1 MRKVFVFCMVCSLP
15 FLVLGC
21 GYGQSGNGAGAQE
34 QVGALPNYGF
44 ESDVMP
50 MAEIGRVFEE
60 MGREMQQNGSA
71 TFLGVTYP
79 LTGNGHIEFGINR
92 RAQGD
97 QGLRTSFGVEF
108 ASTGQP
114 EPPERRRGVANTH
127 YEGRM
132 ADGTPAQIADAL
144 DQFAESL
151 ATTGAFAWDFSSVD
165 FAGTAIIDQY
175 LGQNTRNPRQPYRFE
190 MEITFGEGEV
200 QRHDDREDQ
209 EEALDAGEAV
219 LLGNTSV
226 EGADQAT
233 VVESLRALSAALRA
247 GQLVVGG
254 GTADIGD
261 QARLGFAHVEVPGG
275 SHKIEMGLQWPSL
288 PAPPPQEPAT
298 GPSYNEE
305 TSMPTAEFAAM
316 LQRIATEILASGSFT
331 LEGETYTVGDSIGG
345 EISFTPRGMTIEMGY
360 RR

>member
-1 MRKVFVFCMVCSLP
+1 
-15 FLVLGC
+15 
-21 GYGQSGNGAGAQE
+21 
-34 QVGALPNYGF
+34 
-44 ESDVMP
+44 
-50 MAEIGRVFEE
+50 
-60 MGREMQQNGSA
+60 
-71 TFLGVTYP
+71 
-79 LTGNGHIEFGINR
+79 
-92 RAQGD
+92 
-97 QGLRTSFGVEF
+97 
-108 ASTGQP
+108 
-114 EPPERRRGVANTH
+114 
-127 YEGRM
+127 M

-151 ATTGAFAWDFSSVD
+151 ATTGAFAWDFSSMD

-175 LGQNTRNPRQPYRFE
+175 LSQNTRNPRQPYRFE

-209 EEALDAGEAV
+209 QEALEEGEAV

-254 GTADIGD
+254 GTAEIGD

-316 LQRIATEILASGSFT
+316 LQRIATEILANGSFT